1 MNIRMPEICKELE
14 YAFVVEYA
22 AVFLQVTNFRM
33 TNLEREYGITVCY
46 SVHLLLYCIFYSV
59 HLLLYCILYSVHLL
73 LYCIFYSVHLLLY
86 CIFYSVHLLL
96 YCMFYSV
103 HLLTL
108 RTYCICYVC
117 YLCRLPSRLVIY
129 NSTSVVR
136 PT

>member
-1 MNIRMPEICKELE
+1 MLLLL
-14 YAFVVEYA
+14 EYA

-59 HLLLYCILYSVHLL
+59 HLLLYCI
-73 LYCIFYSVHLLLY
+73 
-86 CIFYSVHLLL
+86 
-96 YCMFYSV
+96 FYSV
-103 HLLTL
+103 HLLTV
-108 RTYCICYVC
+108 RIYCICYVC